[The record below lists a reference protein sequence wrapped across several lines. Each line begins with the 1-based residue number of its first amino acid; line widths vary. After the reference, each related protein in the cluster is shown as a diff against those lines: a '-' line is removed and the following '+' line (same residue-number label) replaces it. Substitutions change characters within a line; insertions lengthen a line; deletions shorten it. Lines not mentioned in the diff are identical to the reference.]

1 VVDSQF
7 SDNKSFVVV
16 ARNIAIQRALF
27 QNNPGVAIQSDGP
40 GNITLEA
47 SLANGHIE
55 VGLENALPCTLT
67 IVDTKFER
75 NRARVGGALLT
86 GCDTAISGGKFI
98 NNTAF
103 DGDGGAIY
111 MTGTVPKLQLRR
123 VKFENNT
130 TNHGGGALKIPPNEM
145 HSVVSLRFVTFTGNS
160 AGRGG
165 AIDLG
170 EPGDQSLSATVS
182 ASVFKG
188 NKARNEGGAIYAG
201 GVALGLARVVFVD
214 NTAQQGGA
222 VALSP
227 RVGGRTVIANSLF
240 ARNAAAHGS
249 AVLGSLVDIVNST
262 IVGNTDGAAL
272 EAGYINAGERDA
284 FSFANTIIA
293 DNSVGNCRASDTVT
307 LRDNGHN
314 LQHADG
320 SCGGSIEVNDPVLDS
335 LLVPSL
341 GSPALNRGD
350 DEICREPAVAKVD
363 ILGQKRPRGSHCT
376 IGAYEGD
383 IERFA
388 NLFWHDRIE
397 HPHWPWE
404 R

>member
-1 VVDSQF
+1 V
-7 SDNKSFVVV
+7 
-16 ARNIAIQRALF
+16 
-27 QNNPGVAIQSDGP
+27 
-40 GNITLEA
+40 
-47 SLANGHIE
+47 
-55 VGLENALPCTLT
+55 
-67 IVDTKFER
+67 
-75 NRARVGGALLT
+75 
-86 GCDTAISGGKFI
+86 
-98 NNTAF
+98 
-103 DGDGGAIY
+103 
-111 MTGTVPKLQLRR
+111 TGTVPKLQLRR

-130 TNHGGGALKIPPNEM
+130 TNHGGGALKIPPNET
-145 HSVVSLRFVTFTGNS
+145 HSAVSLRFVTFTGNS

-182 ASVFKG
+182 ASVFKA
-188 NKARNEGGAIYAG
+188 NKATNEGGAIYAG
-201 GVALGLARVVFVD
+201 GAAPGFARNVFVD

-222 VALSP
+222 IALSTLA
-227 RVGGRTVIANSLF
+227 GGRTVIANSLF

-249 AVLGSLVDIVNST
+249 AVLGSLVEIVNST
-262 IVGNTDGAAL
+262 IVGNIGGAAL
-272 EAGYINAGERDA
+272 EEASINPGDQNA

-293 DNSVGNCRASDTVT
+293 DNSVGNCRASDMVR
-307 LRDNGHN
+307 LLDKGHN
-314 LQHADG
+314 LQHPDG

-397 HPHWPWE
+397 HPRWPWE

>member
-1 VVDSQF
+1 V
-7 SDNKSFVVV
+7 
-16 ARNIAIQRALF
+16 L
-27 QNNPGVAIQSDGP
+27 
-40 GNITLEA
+40 
-47 SLANGHIE
+47 
-55 VGLENALPCTLT
+55 
-67 IVDTKFER
+67 
-75 NRARVGGALLT
+75 
-86 GCDTAISGGKFI
+86 
-98 NNTAF
+98 
-103 DGDGGAIY
+103 
-111 MTGTVPKLQLRR
+111 
-123 VKFENNT
+123 
-130 TNHGGGALKIPPNEM
+130 
-145 HSVVSLRFVTFTGNS
+145 
-160 AGRGG
+160 
-165 AIDLG
+165 
-170 EPGDQSLSATVS
+170 
-182 ASVFKG
+182 
-188 NKARNEGGAIYAG
+188 
-201 GVALGLARVVFVD
+201 
-214 NTAQQGGA
+214 
-222 VALSP
+222 
-227 RVGGRTVIANSLF
+227 ANSLF

-307 LRDNGHN
+307 PRNNGHN

-383 IERFA
+383 IGRFA